1 MADNKLEIKIVAD
14 SRQAVSAIGEQAKA
28 FGALAQNVEV
38 AQISLRKMAVAVAA
52 GQAALAGI
60 VNAVK
65 TVFLDAPRSLLEGA
79 VAAEKMQKAFLA
91 LEGSADAAGSQI
103 AFVRDEAQRLG
114 VPLAEASEAWLKL
127 AAAARGTALEGE
139 GARRIFSAVAG
150 AASTLGLSASETSGA
165 LLAISQMMSKGTVQ
179 AEELRGQLGERVP
192 GAFQIAARAMGVST
206 RALGEM
212 LDRGEVLA
220 EDFLPK
226 FAAQLAKE
234 IPASADGV
242 QNAINRISNAAEE
255 WKRVTGSALAVAIDG
270 FFGLKQSAG
279 ELGKDGA
286 VIEWARLSAKAIA
299 VLVDVVREMALFV
312 PNVLRT
318 IGGSVAAVARDIKL
332 AFDIAAAAATEGVG
346 ERGRAAMRQALQE
359 RNAFVAQFNE
369 DMAQRWMPKQIS
381 QRVDEF
387 FDDLAK
393 RQSSGAA
400 KAGAYLD
407 AELTKEQQK
416 TIDAIKS
423 KEEKLAAE
431 YKAHANNLYAA
442 LTSGA
447 LDIEQYNA
455 QRAKLEAW
463 YSEQLQKVSGA
474 SRMPRIISAFDT
486 ELAALQSSLKTAEGV
501 LEASFRARLLGEE
514 NYWQAKGQMQR
525 RELDLQAQELQR
537 AMEDQ
542 QRMIDA
548 LSRMR
553 PKDENQRQDIADR
566 IQQAK
571 NRIAELQV
579 KMGEIDGRRMVVD
592 LEVNSN
598 LQRVRQELD
607 DIKASL
613 REQLAE
619 ATGEMTP
626 EMRRAA
632 IERAWRE
639 TLRRLEGDAEGT
651 ALARRLIDVQ
661 AAKAELDA
669 LQQQWQLAAARMRDE
684 EQSINVQRAQGL
696 ITTAQA
702 QERIAQ
708 AHRQAAAEMDALLPK
723 MQAVADVLGPQAQQR
738 VREFR
743 TEMQSVAAVIDPIA
757 ASLQTSV
764 KQGFEDM
771 FVSMAQGAKTAKD
784 AFMDFARSVLAAI
797 QRILAQRLAE
807 QLFAGMSAG
816 SGGWFASFAKWLGFA
831 DGGYVT
837 GPGTSTSDSIPARLS
852 AGEYVIRAEAV
863 RRFGVAFLDAING
876 LRLPPTWNA
885 GRLAFATGGMVPMA
899 AAQPAQQQAI
909 RIVNSIDPAVT
920 HDHLQTPAG
929 ERLIVNIIGRNAGQV
944 RAALQG

>member
-1 MADNKLEIKIVAD
+1 
-14 SRQAVSAIGEQAKA
+14 
-28 FGALAQNVEV
+28 
-38 AQISLRKMAVAVAA
+38 
-52 GQAALAGI
+52 
-60 VNAVK
+60 
-65 TVFLDAPRSLLEGA
+65 
-79 VAAEKMQKAFLA
+79 
-91 LEGSADAAGSQI
+91 
-103 AFVRDEAQRLG
+103 
-114 VPLAEASEAWLKL
+114 
-127 AAAARGTALEGE
+127 
-139 GARRIFSAVAG
+139 
-150 AASTLGLSASETSGA
+150 
-165 LLAISQMMSKGTVQ
+165 
-179 AEELRGQLGERVP
+179 
-192 GAFQIAARAMGVST
+192 
-206 RALGEM
+206 
-212 LDRGEVLA
+212 
-220 EDFLPK
+220 
-226 FAAQLAKE
+226 
-234 IPASADGV
+234 
-242 QNAINRISNAAEE
+242 
-255 WKRVTGSALAVAIDG
+255 
-270 FFGLKQSAG
+270 
-279 ELGKDGA
+279 
-286 VIEWARLSAKAIA
+286 
-299 VLVDVVREMALFV
+299 
-312 PNVLRT
+312 VLRT

-346 ERGRAAMRQALQE
+346 ERGRAAMRQALHE

-669 LQQQWQLAAARMRDE
+669 LQQQWQLVAARMRDE

-816 SGGWFASFAKWLGFA
+816 SGGGFASFAKWLGFA

-929 ERLIVNIIGRNAGQV
+929 ERLIINIIGRNAGQV